1 MDTTDKYFLNYVNLY
16 LKRRG
21 MEINDFSTD
30 FSDGIK
36 LVAFLEEISGLKRP
50 RKLIEN
56 PKNEIF
62 KR

>member
-1 MDTTDKYFLNYVNLY
+1 
-16 LKRRG
+16 

-36 LVAFLEEISGLKRP
+36 LVAFLEEISGLKRSI
-50 RKLIEN
+50 KLIEK
-56 PKNEIF
+56 PKNEIL